1 MIAQLL
7 EHQTLV
13 YQETTG
19 QNLAKGILLFC
30 KGITELGASV
40 STKPSVRSKTAVF
53 KKIWHKVMTLS
64 LLTSKKSKSTQ
75 KRAFE

>member
-19 QNLAKGILLFC
+19 QNLAKGILLFSFLQIQLPAC
-30 KGITELGASV
+30 QTALNLDGLEVSCHNAESV
-40 STKPSVRSKTAVF
+40 
-53 KKIWHKVMTLS
+53 
-64 LLTSKKSKSTQ
+64 
-75 KRAFE
+75 